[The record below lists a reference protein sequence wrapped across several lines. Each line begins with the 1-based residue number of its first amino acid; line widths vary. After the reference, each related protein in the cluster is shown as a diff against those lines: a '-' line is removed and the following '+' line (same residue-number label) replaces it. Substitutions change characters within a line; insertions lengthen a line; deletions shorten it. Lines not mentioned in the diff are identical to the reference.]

1 MVYATKEKYNAYMK
15 VYYQKKLKEK
25 VQCECGAIVNKL
37 TIKSHN
43 NSKKHKESID
53 FINNII
59 KKT

>member
-15 VYYQKKLKEK
+15 EYYHKKNKVK
-25 VQCECGAIVNKL
+25 VQCECGAIVNKN
-37 TIKSHN
+37 TINSHI

-59 KKT
+59 KK